1 MQPAVKA
8 EGVSKA
14 YGSTI
19 ALSSVW
25 LEIQSGT
32 IHGIIGPNGSG
43 KTTLMRI
50 IASLTERDGGSVTVH
65 GVDPSLNPIEIKKT
79 IGYVP
84 ENPALYQSMTA
95 TEYLNFVGSIRGI
108 GSFQHERLT
117 AAFIKSLELEKFVDE
132 PIGSLSFG
140 SKQKVS
146 IIAALLHDPK
156 VIILDEALKGV
167 DPRSSRV
174 IRDLLKALSRNGKTV
189 LFSTHVIE
197 TVDTLC
203 DQLSILYRGRIVD
216 TGTAAEL
223 IERNSKG
230 GSTLEDVFLNTTS
243 DSPVGNIGN
252 DLAGILGSGR

>member
-1 MQPAVKA
+1 MENAVRV
-8 EGVSKA
+8 EGVSKS

-25 LEIQSGT
+25 LEIQTGI

-50 IASLTERDGGSVTVH
+50 LSSLTQRDAGKVSVL
-65 GVDPSLNPIEIKKT
+65 GLDPSVSPLQIKRI

-84 ENPALYQSMTA
+84 ENPALYQSMTT
-95 TEYLNFVGSIRGI
+95 TEYLNFVGSVRGI
-108 GSFQHERLT
+108 DSAHHDSLT
-117 AAFIKSLELEKFVDE
+117 KAFVKSLELEEYVDE

-146 IIAALLHDPK
+146 IISALLHDPQ

-203 DQLSILYRGRIVD
+203 DRLSILYRGRIID
-216 TGTAAEL
+216 TGNAAEL
-223 IERNSKG
+223 IERNGKG

-243 DSPVGNIGN
+243 EAPVGNIGD
-252 DLAGILGSGR
+252 DLAGMMGSER

>member
-1 MQPAVKA
+1 MENAVRV
-8 EGVSKA
+8 EGVSKS
-14 YGSTI
+14 YGSTV

-25 LEIQSGT
+25 LEIQKGT

-50 IASLTERDGGSVTVH
+50 ISSLTQRDSGQVSVL
-65 GVDPSLNPIEIKKT
+65 GFDPSVSPLHIKRM

-84 ENPALYQSMTA
+84 ENPALYQSMTT
-95 TEYLNFVGSIRGI
+95 TEYLNFVGSVRGI
-108 GSFQHERLT
+108 DSARHDTLT
-117 AAFIKSLELEKFVDE
+117 AAFVKSLELEEYVDE

-140 SKQKVS
+140 SRQKVS
-146 IIAALLHDPK
+146 IISALLHDPQ

-203 DQLSILYRGRIVD
+203 DRLSILYRGKIID
-216 TGTAAEL
+216 TGTAPEL
-223 IERNSKG
+223 IERNGKG
-230 GSTLEDVFLNTTS
+230 GSTLEEVFLNTTS
-243 DSPVGNIGN
+243 EAPVGNIGS
-252 DLAGILGSGR
+252 DLAGIMRSER